1 MKYEDEDG
9 DGGVGIRVRMMED
22 DVPQAESQKV
32 LMVRMMWRYCQL
44 GRTCSAYIPRAA
56 QNLTSGISP
65 WYALNCIH
73 GKETV

>member
-1 MKYEDEDG
+1 MKYEDVDG

-44 GRTCSAYIPRAA
+44 GRT
-56 QNLTSGISP
+56 
-65 WYALNCIH
+65 ALFIYP
-73 GKETV
+73 EQLRT